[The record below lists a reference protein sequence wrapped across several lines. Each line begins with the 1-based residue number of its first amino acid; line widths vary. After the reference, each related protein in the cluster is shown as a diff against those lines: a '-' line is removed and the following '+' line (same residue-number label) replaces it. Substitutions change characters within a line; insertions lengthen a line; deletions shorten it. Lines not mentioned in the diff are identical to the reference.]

1 MTPVSRGTAG
11 GRAYLDLQR
20 LARDLGR
27 PTDELLRGY
36 VLERFLW
43 RVASSRYRD
52 QLILKGGML
61 MAILAQRRPTADVD
75 MLANAIPNELE
86 HVSDI
91 VAEITRIPSS
101 DGVTYQPDQATV
113 STIRDDATYPG
124 VRVRV
129 PAQIDRAKALLRVDI
144 NFGDPVTPGP
154 VVVEYPGLLGERFDV
169 VGYPVET
176 VLAEKVVTMLD
187 RGELTTRERDF
198 ADVYLVTASLDVAG
212 GALTAAIDATIVY
225 RGTDR
230 QPIRAAVGGL
240 AGHRQSNWSAYI
252 ATAGIEGLVPEGFDT
267 VIDAVAR
274 FADPVVARSVQDKVW
289 VARTRRWT

>member
-1 MTPVSRGTAG
+1 MTPVGRDTQG

-20 LARDLGR
+20 LARSLGR

-61 MAILAQRRPTADVD
+61 MATLAQRRPTADVD
-75 MLANAIPNELE
+75 MLAKALPNELE
-86 HVSDI
+86 HVSGI
-91 VAEITRIPSS
+91 VAEITRIPNS
-101 DGVTYQPDQATV
+101 DGVEYHPEQAKV
-113 STIRDDATYPG
+113 STIRDATAYPG
-124 VRVRV
+124 VRVSV
-129 PAQIDRAKALLRVDI
+129 PAQIDRAKAPLRVDI
-144 NFGDPVTPGP
+144 NVGDPVTPGP

-169 VGYPVET
+169 VSYPVET
-176 VLAEKVVTMLD
+176 VLAEKIVTMLE

-198 ADVYLVTASLDVAG
+198 ADVYQITANLNVDG
-212 GALTAAIDATIVY
+212 GSLTAAIDATIAH
-225 RGTDR
+225 RGAER

-240 AGHRQSNWSAYI
+240 ADHRQSSWSAYI
-252 ATAGIEGLVPEGFDT
+252 ATTGMGGLVPEDFDT
-267 VIDAVAR
+267 VIGAVAG
-274 FADPVVARSVQDKVW
+274 FADPVVARSVKGKGW

>member
-20 LARDLGR
+20 LARDLAR
-27 PTDELLRGY
+27 PTDELLRSY

-101 DGVTYQPDQATV
+101 DGVTYQPDQATA
-113 STIRDDATYPG
+113 STIRDDAAYPG
-124 VRVRV
+124 VRVSV

-144 NFGDPVTPGP
+144 NVGDPVTPGP

-198 ADVYLVTASLDVAG
+198 ADVYLVSATLDVVG
-212 GALTAAIDATIVY
+212 GALTEAIDATIAY
-225 RGTDR
+225 RGTER

-240 AGHRQSNWSAYI
+240 ADHRQSSWSAYI
-252 ATAGIEGLVPEGFDT
+252 ATVGIEGLVPEGFGT